1 MGVVSGFVSQAGAGT
16 ATILY
21 TDVVGSTEMR
31 SRLGDAEADRLRRH
45 HDEILGAVVTRHSGT
60 VVKGLGDGIL
70 AAFGA
75 TAEAVNAAH
84 EIQREIDRSN
94 RQAREDRR
102 IEVRIGL
109 SAGDVSWEDGDC
121 HGTPVV
127 TAARLCDSADGN
139 QILCDDLVRGLARGR
154 TELSFVLV
162 GEVDLKGLP
171 DPVIVFDVPWTAA
184 VEATAPLP
192 APLRRQSGEVPFAG
206 RDDER
211 LRLTDAWKRAQ
222 VDRATTVFLAGE
234 PGIGKTRLASE
245 VSRQAHDQGALV
257 ALGRCDEHVA
267 APYAPWTELLRFV
280 VANVSDDTIIEHVAH
295 HGGEICRLV
304 LDLARRF
311 PDAPPPASTDPDT
324 ERLLLFEAVVDLLQR
339 AADPQPLVV
348 LLDDAHWADSGSVHL
363 LRHVV
368 SHLDPDTHVLVLV
381 TYRDTDIDR
390 SHALSGALADLYR
403 SAGAERIALRGLDE
417 TGMRAF
423 LEAASGQ
430 PLETEGL
437 ALADRLAA
445 ETDGNPFFVTE
456 VLRNLVETGALVQHD
471 GVWVGTL
478 APGEAGLPEGVRDVI
493 GQRLSRL
500 SEQTNDLMRTAAV
513 FGREF
518 EVDLVATVL
527 QIDEDTAVDRLDE
540 AVAAQLVDEVEGS
553 PGRLSFAHALVRQ
566 TLLEELTTNKRL
578 RLHRKIAE
586 LLDTR
591 PGTPIDVLAHHYL
604 EAAVTGVAA
613 RAVECACEAAHG
625 ARNAFA
631 WEDAIALYE
640 RTLDALDTIEG
651 EDPGLRS
658 ALTSEIATC
667 SHSAG
672 EPDRGHEYALAAA
685 GMARDVGD
693 ATRLAEAGVAYG
705 GELGV
710 WASPSDPVG
719 AEIMQEGLS
728 ALGAD
733 RPDVRARVLSAL
745 ALGSILSPGGALRGA
760 DDAVAAAREAGDEPA
775 LCSALAV
782 RAWAV
787 RGVLPAVD
795 VQRAAEAAIEAA
807 RAGNDRSVEVGA
819 HYQLANARLSQG
831 DLEGATAAFLRTS
844 KVRGALEG
852 WAIADYR
859 AGHAVASGR
868 FDEAVRLAEIAHEL
882 GTALGDSNDGVR
894 ALQCFAAARLTGDFV
909 AAAIWQSRCDATALG
924 LVVPTAALMALDMG
938 DAPAAR
944 ALLADWLREIEPF
957 VPPVSRYTDLGY
969 MPRLAFHL
977 DSLDGLEAYAEYAE
991 GFPGELLGS
1000 DAAIVGAADAT
1011 RGRFAAVRG
1020 DLDRAVE
1027 LMEAG
1032 HAFHQRLELHQLVV
1046 ESGLD
1051 LGIVLLRRDA
1061 PGDRDHATVLLT
1073 TTAELAE
1080 RIGMTPAQAQATAA
1094 IP

>member
-1 MGVVSGFVSQAGAGT
+1 MSQAGAGT

-45 HDEILGAVVTRHSGT
+45 HDDILATAVTKHSGT

-102 IEVRIGL
+102 IEVRVGL

-162 GEVDLKGLP
+162 GEIELKGLP

-184 VEATAPLP
+184 VAATAPLP
-192 APLRRQSGEVPFAG
+192 APLRRQAGEVPFAG

-222 VDRATTVFLAGE
+222 IDRATTVLLAGE

-245 VSRQAHDQGALV
+245 ISRQAHDQGALV

-267 APYAPWTELLRFV
+267 APHAPWTELLRFV

-295 HGGEICRLV
+295 QGGEISRLV
-304 LDLARRF
+304 PDLARRV
-311 PDAPPPASTDPDT
+311 PDAPHPASTDPDT

-368 SHLDPDTHVLVLV
+368 SHLDPDSHILVLV

-417 TGMRAF
+417 AGMRAF
-423 LEAASGQ
+423 LEAAGGQ
-430 PLETEGL
+430 PLESEGL

-500 SEQTNDLMRTAAV
+500 SEQTNDLLRTAAV

-518 EVDLVATVL
+518 EVDLVASVM
-527 QIDEDTAVDRLDE
+527 QIDDDTAVDRLDE
-540 AVAAQLVDEVEGS
+540 AVAAQLVDEVEGT

-586 LLDTR
+586 LLDAR
-591 PGTPIDVLAHHYL
+591 PGTPVDLLAHHYL

-631 WEDAIALYE
+631 WDDAIALYE
-640 RTLDALDTIEG
+640 RALDALDTIED
-651 EDPGLRS
+651 EDPGLR
-658 ALTSEIATC
+658 AELTSEIAAC
-667 SHSAG
+667 HNGAG
-672 EPDRGHEYALAAA
+672 DPDRAHECALGAAEI
-685 GMARDVGD
+685 ARRAGD
-693 ATRLAEAGVAYG
+693 AARLAEAGIAYG

-719 AEIMQEGLS
+719 TEIMREGLT
-728 ALGAD
+728 ALGTA

-745 ALGSILSPGGALRGA
+745 AHGLILSPGGALREA
-760 DDAVAAAREAGDEPA
+760 DEAVAAAREAEDDPA
-775 LCSALAV
+775 LPAV
-782 RAWAV
+782 LGVRTWAV
-787 RGVLPAVD
+787 RGVLPVAD
-795 VQRAAEAAIEAA
+795 RQRAAEEAIRAAQANNSRYHEL
-807 RAGNDRSVEVGA
+807 GA
-819 HYQLANARLSQG
+819 SYHLATARLNQG
-831 DLEGATAAFLRTS
+831 DLDDAQATFLRS
-844 KVRGALEG
+844 SEFRGALDG

-859 AGHAVASGR
+859 AAHALATGQ
-868 FDEAVRLAEIAHEL
+868 FGEAVRLSESAHQL
-882 GTALGDSNDGVR
+882 GTALGDTNDGIHSIQR
-894 ALQCFAAARLTGDFV
+894 WSAARLTGDFI
-909 AAAIWQSRCDATALG
+909 AAQTWQQRCVATAIG
-924 LVVPTAALMALDMG
+924 LVTPTGPLTALDMG
-938 DAPAAR
+938 DEQAAR
-944 ALLADWLREIEPF
+944 ASLNAWLREVEPL
-957 VPPVSRYTDLGY
+957 VPPISRYTDLGFVA
-969 MPRLAFHL
+969 RLALHL
-977 DSLDGLEAYAEYAE
+977 DSLDGLEGYAEYAE

-1000 DAAIVGAADAT
+1000 DAGIIGAADAA
-1011 RGRFAAVRG
+1011 RGCFAAVRG

-1027 LMEAG
+1027 LLETG
-1032 HAFHQRLELHQLVV
+1032 HAFHERLELHQLAV

-1051 LGIVLLRRDA
+1051 LGIVLLRRSA
-1061 PGDRDHATVLLT
+1061 TGDQDRAVALLT
-1073 TTAELAE
+1073 TTAALAE
-1080 RIGMTPAQAQATAA
+1080 RIGMKPARARAAA
-1094 IP
+1094 IIA